1 MLSWEGRRYMERVP
15 ALALWPGLCL
25 FTVVWGTNMFGD
37 ALRDLLDPS
46 LRGGVGRYEAV
57 KRKEANKNSQKR
69 RTEHS

>member
-1 MLSWEGRRYMERVP
+1 MRSTSSCGGWRP

-46 LRGGVGRYEAV
+46 LRGGVGRYHKQGE
-57 KRKEANKNSQKR
+57 KYS
-69 RTEHS
+69 